1 MRFSSHFFDSQLIP
15 KSKNKKFFTKMEKNS
30 HPRVWLITGANSGFG
45 SCFVDYLLK
54 NGEKV
59 AAAVRRLDSL
69 DALSEHSR
77 LLKVRLDLQVPSSI
91 GSAVQLVLKQW
102 GRIDVLV
109 NNAGYGLAG
118 ALEELTVQQIRD
130 QMETNFMGLVLL
142 TQAVIPAMRQ
152 QACGYIV
159 NVASIAGLRG
169 FRGMSLYCAS
179 KFAVVGLSE
188 ALAQE
193 LSPFGIRVSIVEP
206 GPYRTDW
213 AGRSLV
219 RSDSM
224 ETDNE
229 LSCYVSLN
237 KSIKQMMDQANGN
250 QPGDPIQVV
259 EVVWRASQE
268 TNPPLHMVFG
278 DEAISYWKEKLER
291 YRRLPF
297 MGLYPH
303 GQINPTTLDRS

>member
-1 MRFSSHFFDSQLIP
+1 MD
-15 KSKNKKFFTKMEKNS
+15 NS
-30 HPRVWLITGANSGFG
+30 APPRVWLITGANSGFG
-45 SCFVDYLLK
+45 SCFVDYLLDK
-54 NGEKV
+54 GEYV

-69 DALSEHSR
+69 DALSDHPR
-77 LLKVRLDLQVPSSI
+77 LLKIHLDLQVPSSI
-91 GSAVQLVLKQW
+91 GLAVQLVLEHW

-118 ALEELTVQQIRD
+118 ALEELSEQQVRD
-130 QMETNFMGLVLL
+130 QIETNFIGLVCL
-142 TQAVIPAMRQ
+142 TQAVLPAMRQ
-152 QACGYIV
+152 QATGYLV

-193 LSPFGIRVSIVEP
+193 LSPFGIRVSVVEP

-219 RSDSM
+219 RSESM
-224 ETDNE
+224 ETDSE
-229 LSCYVSLN
+229 SSSYASLN
-237 KSIKQMMDQANGN
+237 KSIKQMMEQVSGN
-250 QPGDPIQVV
+250 QPGDPNQLI
-259 EVVWRASQE
+259 EAVWRASHN

-278 DEAISYWKEKLER
+278 DEAIQYWIEKLER
-291 YRRLPF
+291 YRSLPF

-303 GQINPTTLDRS
+303 GQTDATTLDR